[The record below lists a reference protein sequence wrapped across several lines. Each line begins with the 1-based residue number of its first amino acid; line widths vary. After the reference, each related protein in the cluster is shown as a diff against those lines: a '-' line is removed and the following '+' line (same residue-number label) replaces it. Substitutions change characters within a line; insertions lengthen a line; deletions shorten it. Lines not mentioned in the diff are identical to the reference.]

1 MGRPSDLGGFY
12 DESLTHDGCHTG
24 RPRVLHRA
32 LVDDFL
38 DGHTNSWEGI
48 VNGMDRD
55 HPSRTG
61 TPRNLAR
68 HSPREPRGMI
78 TTGLFAYIMRLMVY
92 GLIGFGVI
100 AAGLGI
106 WHYWHK

>member
-1 MGRPSDLGGFY
+1 
-12 DESLTHDGCHTG
+12 
-24 RPRVLHRA
+24 
-32 LVDDFL
+32 
-38 DGHTNSWEGI
+38 
-48 VNGMDRD
+48 
-55 HPSRTG
+55 
-61 TPRNLAR
+61 
-68 HSPREPRGMI
+68 MI